1 MTNPKPPTRP
11 SHPTR
16 PADATH
22 RADDPSETRERIAN
36 AWAELLEA
44 AKTDPKARAFLAAFG
59 PADAM
64 LHVAAPAPA
73 PDAASAVPRNP
84 RDRGDGAAA
93 DPSPARGV
101 DAGHGGRAPRQHG
114 GAGQDGFEAAHAPGG
129 EDRE

>member
-11 SHPTR
+11 SHPTP
-16 PADATH
+16 PAVATQ

-64 LHVAAPAPA
+64 LHVAAPAS
-73 PDAASAVPRNP
+73 PDAASAGPGSR
-84 RDRGDGAAA
+84 RDGGDGGAA
-93 DPSPARGV
+93 DASPARHV
-101 DAGHGGRAPRQHG
+101 ATGHGGHAARPQG
-114 GAGQDGFEAAHAPGG
+114 GAGQEGFEAAHAPGG
-129 EDRE
+129 DDRE